1 MLTCTPW
8 GLDIETCV
16 QIHIQIYTDT
26 THTDTHTH
34 TQVSVKLGWW
44 IHLWPPSSSLILLVI
59 PPLCPPATPHSLGQ
73 PLMGLLMS
81 INFHLLEPSELM
93 ALYGMDSLPVWLF
106 VLFTTRNY
114 VGIAPSCVRP
124 CVLLSRS
131 PLWGWSS
138 CRHLPTGASLGH
150 V

>member
-1 MLTCTPW
+1 
-8 GLDIETCV
+8 
-16 QIHIQIYTDT
+16 
-26 THTDTHTH
+26 
-34 TQVSVKLGWW
+34 
-44 IHLWPPSSSLILLVI
+44 
-59 PPLCPPATPHSLGQ
+59 
-73 PLMGLLMS
+73 MGLLMS

-131 PLWGWSS
+131 PLWG
-138 CRHLPTGASLGH
+138 
-150 V
+150 